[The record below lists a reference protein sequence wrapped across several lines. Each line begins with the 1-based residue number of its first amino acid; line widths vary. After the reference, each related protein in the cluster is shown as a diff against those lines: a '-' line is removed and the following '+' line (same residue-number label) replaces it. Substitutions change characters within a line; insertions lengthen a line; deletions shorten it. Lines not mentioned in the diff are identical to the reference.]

1 MIVALPMYDW
11 PEVRP
16 FTEKY
21 WSLIR
26 HHLRAAGFEV
36 PEDLTEPEDYFAHW
50 RDPDLLLSQTC
61 GLPFSAKLSGHVSL
75 IGPVDHGLTGCA
87 PGEYQSHV
95 IIRADEDATSVED
108 LRGRRFG
115 FNSRDSQSGH
125 AAFVAAFGSP
135 DALFGEMVETGG
147 HRASVLAVAEGRADA
162 AAIDA
167 VGWQLAMAHEPAA
180 KGLRFWPARRPPRP
194 CPISPRKGRKPRWR
208 KSGPRLMP
216 PLLISGRKRKRPCI
230 FSGCKDEPRQITPRS
245 PPAGPPVSA
254 KPAST
259 LGKSADMWFWHGQES
274 RRGALMSTD
283 QARVL
288 FRRGIIEGLPFNIAG
303 IPFAMLFGV
312 VAYEAGFD
320 ITQVLGMSFIVMAG
334 ASSLTAL
341 HLLGENAPA
350 LVAVVAGA
358 VVNLRMMIF
367 SAALAPH
374 LSRAPLGWRLLSA
387 YCLADPVYVLS
398 LRKFELGPRTMNE
411 KLAYYFGV
419 AIALIPFWYLFCWI
433 GALIGKSIPPE
444 WPLDFAGVIMFTAL
458 AAPSIRGKPA
468 VVAAVVA
475 SITALFLSGLPWS
488 IGLILAALSGMSA
501 GAFAEWRREVR
512 NAG

>member
-180 KGLRFWPARRPPRP
+180 KGLPILASTPPTPALPYISAKRPEAEVEKIRAALDAAIADLGAEAQKALHIFGLQRRTEADYTPLAAGWPA
-194 CPISPRKGRKPRWR
+194 S
-208 KSGPRLMP
+208 
-216 PLLISGRKRKRPCI
+216 
-230 FSGCKDEPRQITPRS
+230 
-245 PPAGPPVSA
+245 
-254 KPAST
+254 
-259 LGKSADMWFWHGQES
+259 LG
-274 RRGALMSTD
+274 
-283 QARVL
+283 
-288 FRRGIIEGLPFNIAG
+288 
-303 IPFAMLFGV
+303 
-312 VAYEAGFD
+312 
-320 ITQVLGMSFIVMAG
+320 
-334 ASSLTAL
+334 
-341 HLLGENAPA
+341 
-350 LVAVVAGA
+350 
-358 VVNLRMMIF
+358 
-367 SAALAPH
+367 
-374 LSRAPLGWRLLSA
+374 
-387 YCLADPVYVLS
+387 
-398 LRKFELGPRTMNE
+398 
-411 KLAYYFGV
+411 
-419 AIALIPFWYLFCWI
+419 
-433 GALIGKSIPPE
+433 
-444 WPLDFAGVIMFTAL
+444 
-458 AAPSIRGKPA
+458 
-468 VVAAVVA
+468 
-475 SITALFLSGLPWS
+475 
-488 IGLILAALSGMSA
+488 
-501 GAFAEWRREVR
+501 
-512 NAG
+512 